1 MCWVERAQNA
11 QGPGR
16 SQTRFL
22 AGRGPNNAERSV
34 LPLTERLAPRR
45 SVGLGKADAQK
56 DCCSYRNQGYGKPRV
71 HEPVDQPRNAE
82 SARETSSNIHLQEL
96 D

>member
-11 QGPGR
+11 QGPGG

-22 AGRGPNNAERSV
+22 AGRGPNNAERSM

-45 SVGLGKADAQK
+45 SVGLGKA
-56 DCCSYRNQGYGKPRV
+56 
-71 HEPVDQPRNAE
+71 
-82 SARETSSNIHLQEL
+82 
-96 D
+96 